1 MEGKGSAI
9 LIPPDLFGSM
19 LEVQGSVQAL
29 ERGPV
34 RSGWGI
40 SHSTWIPGRTLVPL
54 GGLDSKENMDATLG
68 PLTGDI
74 AELSRALTA
83 RGVMVS
89 RLACVHKMRRGSSR
103 VCSSGWWV

>member
-19 LEVQGSVQAL
+19 LKVQGSVQAL
-29 ERGPV
+29 ERGLV

-40 SHSTWIPGRTLVPL
+40 TWILGRTLVPV
-54 GGLDSKENMDATLG
+54 GGLDSNENMDSTLG
-68 PLTGDI
+68 PLTRDI

-83 RGVMVS
+83 RDVMVS
-89 RLACVHKMRRGSSR
+89 RLACGHRMWTGSTR
-103 VCSSGWWV
+103 VCSSRWWV